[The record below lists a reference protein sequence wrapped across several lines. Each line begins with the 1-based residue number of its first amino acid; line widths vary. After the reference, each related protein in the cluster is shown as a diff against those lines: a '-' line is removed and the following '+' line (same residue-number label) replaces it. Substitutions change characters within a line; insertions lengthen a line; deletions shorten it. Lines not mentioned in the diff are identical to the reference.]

1 MVTSL
6 KRVDELK
13 LDDFEGELTQTI
25 RLFNIS
31 WQTYKLML
39 SEMGNHRST
48 RIAYDQG
55 VLTIKMPSK
64 LHEIV
69 NRLLARILTTLT
81 EELELEVVSIGSTTL
96 NRSDLQKGAEPD
108 TGLYIQNADRLAGL
122 NPDLPPNLPPDLVIE
137 VDITSP
143 STQRMVIY
151 KALGVPEVWRYTKRN
166 SVVIY
171 HLKMDD
177 QMNDQ
182 MGSYVESANSKAV
195 PQLSA
200 DKLNEFLTQRQ
211 NQSEN
216 QTIRDVRRWIQSL
229 TQHSD

>member
-39 SEMGNHRST
+39 SEMGDHRST

-55 VLTIKMPSK
+55 ILTIKMPSK

-96 NRSDLQKGAEPD
+96 SRSDLQKGAEPD
-108 TGLYIQNADRLAGL
+108 TGLYIQNADKLAGL
-122 NPDLPPNLPPDLVIE
+122 NPNLPPTLPPDLVIE

-143 STQRMVIY
+143 SIQRMAIY
-151 KALGVPEVWRYTKRN
+151 RALGVPEVWRYTKRN
-166 SVVIY
+166 GVVIY
-171 HLKMDD
+171 HL
-177 QMNDQ
+177 QTNSQ
-182 MGSYVESANSKAV
+182 ANGQTGSYIESAHSKAV

-200 DKLNEFLTQRQ
+200 DKLNQFLTQRQ
-211 NQSEN
+211 TQSEN

-229 TQHSD
+229 TQYSD